1 MVIPH
6 LAESDY
12 REPLL
17 TFALPEVL
25 ATHLGANPTT
35 VYGFFVPSD
44 IFWIEVLSFVCL
56 TTVAAAFTASI
67 VYHFIVDPKKSDT
80 STAFVLGYG
89 VLLPFWLGWPF
100 LIYPLLDV
108 RNLLLKFIVGGVIPT
123 LVEFRLSEAIH
134 GCYPDHATT
143 SLQDFVIYFA
153 SALVFERDSK
163 TNSLMPA
170 TTRMKLKCLLSFV
183 GLLFTMGAFQSI
195 LSLHQDFN
203 VFGNTIARDGWH
215 SMDRFMTWELYAN
228 SLLQAMMFQIYLT
241 TYSEGLRFLWIVVTG
256 YQTKKVMNNP
266 LGGATSPSDF
276 WGRRWNMLV
285 QSVLKGGVYKP
296 MRKYQY
302 SPTVAA
308 ISTFLMSGLFH
319 EWLVF
324 GMFATACAADPSG
337 PTCYRPL
344 YGGAMVFF
352 GWQALLIAFEYLWG
366 RTPVLQRMTRQLPT
380 PARTII
386 IIGLGLPLAH
396 FFCEPYVR
404 TGFFRHGQM
413 ALPMILSL
421 QQGINE

>member
-1 MVIPH
+1 MFPH
-6 LAESDY
+6 LAVSDY

-17 TFALPEVL
+17 TFSLPAVL
-25 ATHLGANPTT
+25 ATHLGVDPTI
-35 VYGFFVPSD
+35 VYGLFAPCN
-44 IFWIEVLSFVCL
+44 IYWIEILLFVCL
-56 TTVAAAFTASI
+56 STVAAAVTAAI
-67 VYHFIVDPKKSDT
+67 VYHFIVAPKKSDT
-80 STAFVLGYG
+80 STAFILGYG

-100 LIYPLLDV
+100 FIFPLLDV
-108 RNLLLKFIVGGVIPT
+108 RNLLLKFVVGGVVPT
-123 LVEFRLSEAIH
+123 LMEFRLLEAIH
-134 GCYPDHATT
+134 GCCPDHATT
-143 SLQDFVIYFA
+143 SLQDFVFYFA
-153 SALVFERDSK
+153 SVLVFERDSK

-170 TTRMKLKCLLSFV
+170 TTRMKLERLRKFV
-183 GLLFTMGAFQSI
+183 GLMYMMGAFQSI
-195 LSLHQDFN
+195 LSPYQDFN
-203 VFGNTIARDGWH
+203 VFGNTISRDGWH

-228 SLLQAMMFQIYLT
+228 SLLHAMMFQIYLT
-241 TYSEGLRFLWIVVTG
+241 THSEGLTFFWLVVTG

-296 MRKYQY
+296 LRKHRF

-319 EWLVF
+319 EWLVY
-324 GMFATACAADPSG
+324 GIFATACAADPSG

-352 GWQALLIAFEYLWG
+352 GWQALLIAFEYMWG
-366 RTPVLQRMTRQLPT
+366 RTPALQQMSRQLPT

-386 IIGLGLPLAH
+386 IIGLGLPWAH

-413 ALPMILSL
+413 ALPMILPL